1 MIVLLA
7 DLHGYLDNQKAP
19 WELLA
24 HRTKYYEYIIK
35 VSVGIQ
41 EGDLKDSGFPQIR
54 TPGKMRPPCI
64 QDASKCPSI
73 CL

>member
-1 MIVLLA
+1 MLLA

-35 VSVGIQ
+35 VRISNAVC
-41 EGDLKDSGFPQIR
+41 EDCRAFVCS
-54 TPGKMRPPCI
+54 
-64 QDASKCPSI
+64 
-73 CL
+73 